1 MKIQE
6 DDMSRIKIRSVLVSE
21 CYTNCYLCM
30 NTETKEGFIVDPGDD
45 ELKISANVSHIEMKP
60 VAILLTHGH
69 FDHIGAVE
77 KLKKRYDIPVYASEV
92 EDRLLLDN
100 RANLSS
106 MFGEPTMICADKF
119 LRDGENV
126 NIAGFDIKFI
136 LTPGHTPGSG
146 CYYIADEN
154 VLFSGDTLFHASR
167 GRTDFPGGSEAAI
180 INSIKEKLL
189 KLPGNTDVYP
199 GHMDTTKIDNEK
211 VYY

>member
-1 MKIQE
+1 
-6 DDMSRIKIRSVLVSE
+6 MSRIKIRSVLVSE

-45 ELKISANVSHIEMKP
+45 ELKISANISHIEMKP

-77 KLKKRYDIPVYASEV
+77 KLKKRYGIPVYASEV

-189 KLPGNTDVYP
+189 KLPGDTDVYP

>member
-1 MKIQE
+1 
-6 DDMSRIKIRSVLVSE
+6 MSRIKIRSVLVSE

-45 ELKISANVSHIEMKP
+45 EVKISANVSHIEMKP

>member
-1 MKIQE
+1 
-6 DDMSRIKIRSVLVSE
+6 MSRIKIRSVLVSE

-30 NTETKEGFIVDPGDD
+30 NTETDEGFLVDPGDD

>member
-1 MKIQE
+1 
-6 DDMSRIKIRSVLVSE
+6 MSRIKIRSVLVSE

-45 ELKISANVSHIEMKP
+45 ELKISANISHIEMKP

-189 KLPGNTDVYP
+189 KLPEDTDVYP

>member
-1 MKIQE
+1 
-6 DDMSRIKIRSVLVSE
+6 MSKIKIRSVLVSE

-100 RANLSS
+100 RANLSA

-119 LRDGENV
+119 LRDGENI

-146 CYYIADEN
+146 CYYIADEK

-189 KLPGNTDVYP
+189 KLPGDTDVYP

>member
-1 MKIQE
+1 
-6 DDMSRIKIRSVLVSE
+6 MSRIKIRSVLVSE

-92 EDRLLLDN
+92 EDRLLLDS

>member
-1 MKIQE
+1 
-6 DDMSRIKIRSVLVSE
+6 MSRIKIRSVLVSE

-146 CYYIADEN
+146 CYYIDDEN

>member
-1 MKIQE
+1 
-6 DDMSRIKIRSVLVSE
+6 MSRIKIRSVLVSE

-45 ELKISANVSHIEMKP
+45 ELKISANISHIEMKP

-106 MFGEPTMICADKF
+106 MFGEPKMICADKF

-189 KLPGNTDVYP
+189 KLPGDTDVYP

>member
-1 MKIQE
+1 
-6 DDMSRIKIRSVLVSE
+6 MSRIKIRSVLVSE

-154 VLFSGDTLFHASR
+154 VLFSGETLFHASR

>member
-1 MKIQE
+1 
-6 DDMSRIKIRSVLVSE
+6 MSRIKIRSVLVSE

-167 GRTDFPGGSEAAI
+167 GRTPAI
-180 INSIKEKLL
+180 LTFVFIKMPTMNKYME
-189 KLPGNTDVYP
+189 TQQ
-199 GHMDTTKIDNEK
+199 K
-211 VYY
+211 V

>member
-1 MKIQE
+1 
-6 DDMSRIKIRSVLVSE
+6 MSRIKIRSVLVSE

-45 ELKISANVSHIEMKP
+45 ELKISANVSHIEIKP

>member
-1 MKIQE
+1 
-6 DDMSRIKIRSVLVSE
+6 MSRIKIRSVLVSE

-146 CYYIADEN
+146 CYYITDEN

>member
-1 MKIQE
+1 
-6 DDMSRIKIRSVLVSE
+6 MSRIKIRSVLVSE

-199 GHMDTTKIDNEK
+199 GHMDTTKIDNEM

>member
-1 MKIQE
+1 
-6 DDMSRIKIRSVLVSE
+6 MSRIKIRSVLVSE

-167 GRTDFPGGSEAAI
+167 GRTDFPGGSEAAV

>member
-1 MKIQE
+1 
-6 DDMSRIKIRSVLVSE
+6 MSRIKIRSVLVSE

-45 ELKISANVSHIEMKP
+45 ELKISANISHIEMKP

-189 KLPGNTDVYP
+189 KLPGDTDVYP

>member
-1 MKIQE
+1 
-6 DDMSRIKIRSVLVSE
+6 MSRIKIRSVLVSE

-45 ELKISANVSHIEMKP
+45 ELKISANISHIEMKP

-189 KLPGNTDVYP
+189 KLPGDTDVYP
-199 GHMDTTKIDNEK
+199 
-211 VYY
+211 

>member
-1 MKIQE
+1 
-6 DDMSRIKIRSVLVSE
+6 MSRIKIRSVLVSE

-100 RANLSS
+100 RANLSL

>member
-1 MKIQE
+1 
-6 DDMSRIKIRSVLVSE
+6 MSRIKIRSVLVSE

-77 KLKKRYDIPVYASEV
+77 KLKKRYDIPVYASEA

-167 GRTDFPGGSEAAI
+167 GRTAFPGGSEAAI

>member
-1 MKIQE
+1 MKILE
-6 DDMSRIKIRSVLVSE
+6 DYISRIKIRSVLVSE

>member
-1 MKIQE
+1 
-6 DDMSRIKIRSVLVSE
+6 
-21 CYTNCYLCM
+21 
-30 NTETKEGFIVDPGDD
+30 
-45 ELKISANVSHIEMKP
+45 
-60 VAILLTHGH
+60 
-69 FDHIGAVE
+69 
-77 KLKKRYDIPVYASEV
+77 
-92 EDRLLLDN
+92 
-100 RANLSS
+100 
-106 MFGEPTMICADKF
+106 MICADKF

>member
-1 MKIQE
+1 
-6 DDMSRIKIRSVLVSE
+6 MSRIKIRSVLVSE

-77 KLKKRYDIPVYASEV
+77 KLKKRYDIPVYASEA

>member
-1 MKIQE
+1 
-6 DDMSRIKIRSVLVSE
+6 MSRIKIRSVLVSE

-77 KLKKRYDIPVYASEV
+77 KLKKRYDILVYASEV

>member
-1 MKIQE
+1 
-6 DDMSRIKIRSVLVSE
+6 MSRIKISSVLVSE

>member
-1 MKIQE
+1 
-6 DDMSRIKIRSVLVSE
+6 MSKIKIRSVLVSE

-30 NTETKEGFIVDPGDD
+30 NTETREGFIVDPGDD
-45 ELKISANVSHIEMKP
+45 ELKISANVSRIEMKP

-119 LRDGENV
+119 LRDGENI

-146 CYYIADEN
+146 CYYIADEK

-189 KLPGNTDVYP
+189 KLPGDTDVYP

>member
-1 MKIQE
+1 
-6 DDMSRIKIRSVLVSE
+6 MSRIKIRSVLVSE

-100 RANLSS
+100 RASLSS

-180 INSIKEKLL
+180 INS
-189 KLPGNTDVYP
+189 
-199 GHMDTTKIDNEK
+199 KIGRASCRER
-211 VYY
+211 V

>member
-1 MKIQE
+1 
-6 DDMSRIKIRSVLVSE
+6 MSRIKIRSVLVSE

-154 VLFSGDTLFHASR
+154 VLISGDTLFHASR

-199 GHMDTTKIDNEK
+199 GHMDTTKIDDEK

>member
-1 MKIQE
+1 
-6 DDMSRIKIRSVLVSE
+6 MSRIKIRSVLVSE

-189 KLPGNTDVYP
+189 KLPGDTDVYP

>member
-1 MKIQE
+1 
-6 DDMSRIKIRSVLVSE
+6 MSKIKIRSVLVSE

-30 NTETKEGFIVDPGDD
+30 NTETNEGFIVDPGDD
-45 ELKISANVSHIEMKP
+45 ELKISANISHIEMKP

-77 KLKKRYDIPVYASEV
+77 KLKKRYNIPVYVSEV

-100 RANLSS
+100 RANLSA
-106 MFGEPTMICADKF
+106 MFGEPTMVCADKF
-119 LRDGENV
+119 LRDGERFS
-126 NIAGFDIKFI
+126 IAGFDIKFI

-146 CYYIADEN
+146 CYYIEEEK

-189 KLPGNTDVYP
+189 KLPGDTDVYP

>member
-1 MKIQE
+1 
-6 DDMSRIKIRSVLVSE
+6 MSRIKIRSVLVSE

-45 ELKISANVSHIEMKP
+45 ELKISANISHIEMKP

>member
-1 MKIQE
+1 
-6 DDMSRIKIRSVLVSE
+6 MSRIKIRSVLVSE

-136 LTPGHTPGSG
+136 LTPGHTLGSG

>member
-1 MKIQE
+1 
-6 DDMSRIKIRSVLVSE
+6 MSRIKIRSVLASE

>member
-1 MKIQE
+1 
-6 DDMSRIKIRSVLVSE
+6 MSRIKIRSVLVSE

-106 MFGEPTMICADKF
+106 MFVEPTMICADKF